1 LQNAL
6 LATPAKPSQRDRLM
20 RAMVELAARD
30 GYGEVSIGRLATSAG
45 VSQSTFYERFAGKEE
60 CFAAAYEDCAQ
71 RLVGGMQNA
80 VRAAPWEQAIE
91 AALSSLLGAVAEDPA
106 AGWLLFVEALA
117 NRMRVLGGR
126 PGLMDV
132 YEQTVED
139 LLHEGSKNEL
149 TLDVPAIALI
159 GAVRAVVSR
168 RLRAGAADQLPLL
181 AGELSAWM
189 AAYATPLVQDRWS
202 TGPSA
207 MLRSDPTALPG
218 ASRMPSADKPEQLP
232 RGRRKISA
240 ASVARNYRA
249 RIMYA
254 TAEVVCA
261 KGYAEMTVS
270 DIVSAAGIA
279 RDVFYQQ
286 FADKQDAFLSAQ
298 QHNLYENLTAGAIG
312 FFEGESWPERMW
324 NVLQSL
330 TTFVAEQPAVAH
342 LRFVEPFAV
351 GPQALQRMDDLTLNF
366 TFFVSEGFSCNPR
379 ARDLPHLCTE
389 AIAGATFEAIRQ
401 QVALGKASE
410 LPRHL
415 PQLTYVA
422 VAPFIGPR
430 RAVQAIER
438 IAAEHQSI
446 AAKRR

>member
-1 LQNAL
+1 
-6 LATPAKPSQRDRLM
+6 
-20 RAMVELAARD
+20 
-30 GYGEVSIGRLATSAG
+30 
-45 VSQSTFYERFAGKEE
+45 
-60 CFAAAYEDCAQ
+60 
-71 RLVGGMQNA
+71 
-80 VRAAPWEQAIE
+80 
-91 AALSSLLGAVAEDPA
+91 
-106 AGWLLFVEALA
+106 
-117 NRMRVLGGR
+117 MRVLGGR

-132 YEQTVED
+132 YEQTVEQ
-139 LLHEGSKNEL
+139 LLREGSKNEL

-189 AAYATPLVQDRWS
+189 AAYATPLSRDLWS
-202 TGPSA
+202 TSPHAVLSG
-207 MLRSDPTALPG
+207 DPVALPD

-232 RGRRKISA
+232 RGRRKRSA
-240 ASVARNYRA
+240 VSVARNYRT
-249 RIMYA
+249 RIVYA
-254 TAEVVCA
+254 TAEVVCE

-286 FADKQDAFLSAQ
+286 FADKQDAFLAAQ

-312 FFEGESWPERMW
+312 FFEGETWPERMW

-330 TTFVAEQPAVAH
+330 STFVAEQPAVAH

-379 ARDLPHLCTE
+379 ARELPHLCSE
-389 AIAGATFEAIRQ
+389 AIAGAIFEAIRHQ
-401 QVALGKASE
+401 IALGKAAE

-415 PQLTYVA
+415 PQLTYV
-422 VAPFIGPR
+422 VIAPFLGPR
-430 RAVQAIER
+430 RAIEAIEK
-438 IAAEHQSI
+438 IAINHQSV
-446 AAKRR
+446 AGKSR